1 MTAILRQVDKTFTFE
16 EQRVEINE
24 IGLDLYNL
32 KLLQSDDIELT
43 DFTVDTATLASGG
56 GSLSYAVEGT
66 VPNQVGKFTF
76 TPADVF
82 SGDYDDL
89 TDKPT
94 KLSDFTDDLNYSI
107 PSNLSDLDDVL
118 ITNETS
124 NHYLKWNGTK
134 WVNEVLNEIVVQ
146 KNTASTSPDLSR
158 TITSTGVTLT
168 YTPPDLSGFATKVT
182 TDDAAPFAP
191 YDGQL
196 WWKSD
201 EGKLKIAYQDPNSL
215 QWVDAS
221 PAGIQLS
228 DLTVNEKTAAATSKL
243 EYDPATGIFDYTPTT
258 AGSGTSTN
266 TTYDLT
272 AENGSDT
279 HSEKIQLAGSD
290 NTEDSVILA
299 VDPNSSL
306 TIARNNQTITFGSTS
321 NYVVTDDVPPT
332 SPSDGELWYNSAQGK
347 LKIYYEDVD
356 SSQWVDTNG
365 GGSGTSVSDFTGATS
380 SADGT
385 AGLVIKPSAGDEG
398 KYLKGDGTWATV
410 TSGSS
415 GIALTDLEVVSPN
428 PPASGSGGL
437 AYDNTNG
444 EFTYTPP
451 LIPYV
456 PPFLE
461 IADPVNNIDTGKVLK
476 WNGTHWAPGTDL
488 SGGGTGSAQEHDMWW
503 LSTQSSVQIDHATV
517 DRPGYN
523 NAPDTIGLGTA
534 ELGDFGRVT
543 QVGFAKSGDG
553 MTELNGVF
561 TFPTTGQWRVKSTV
575 FGYARETGNQAG
587 KFASAITYT
596 SDYSTPTNSTYN
608 TYLECVGAPKC
619 SEQTAANN
627 YTERDTYN
635 SAVASTIGGGSLANI
650 FDGDNATYVD
660 MGVGHADMCYLWLS
674 HAPITDAVKITVGFD
689 GHGAIG
695 YGGADSGIAID
706 SATLLR
712 VDNGQ
717 AYGANGV
724 TGSPT
729 EIIVEDNTTNNNPI
743 YSGLLQTL
751 TFTEYP
757 DANGTG
763 GWNRG
768 PGNRCHVYY
777 IKIQRL
783 VDNVLTEIT
792 YNAPASTPTWTQV
805 NRQWS
810 ITNNSTYPNFSEVT
824 TEYVFNITDTST
836 QKVKFEVDDADISI
850 QLDNNSFRQS
860 RFFFQKLEGGG
871 SSFDLTSLDVVKAVA
886 SGDGNLQYDD
896 AGEFTYTPPL
906 LNFSNL
912 KDTPSTLTADKW
924 IKVNSNG
931 DALVYTDAPSSQV
944 VTDDNPPSSPSDG
957 DLWYNSTQGKLK
969 IYYQDVDSSQWVDTN
984 GGGAGGSVAHPHGLD
999 SDSNWNTKAGTDAG
1013 SLLDADCFGNTLYGY
1028 EAGKKIDSA
1037 LANTLVGYQAGDK
1050 IDEGEHNVGLGSAV
1064 LNDLTSGSNNVA
1076 IGTGAVGDAT
1086 TQEGN
1091 VGVGYGA
1098 LSNTTVDKNTGVGF
1112 RAAELTST
1120 GTGTTAV
1127 GSYALYTNQ
1136 TGSNNTAIGDQ
1147 SLRVCTGSENTALGS
1162 GAGHANGQSDA
1173 TSGSNNTFI
1182 GYNSIPSS
1190 STVSNEV
1197 TIGNSSVNKFRVPGV
1212 NFTVKDSTATEN
1224 YVLTVDSNG
1233 EAGWEASSGGG
1244 ASVTIA
1250 TTAPT
1255 SASSGDLWWKS
1266 DEGQLKI
1273 YYTDVDSSAWIDTA
1287 GGGSG
1292 SGTFA
1297 GEGAGLVPG
1306 STLADTSK
1314 YLKSDG
1320 SWDTPS
1326 QTLDSVLT
1334 AGNTATSKSLT
1345 VGTLNDAGGNVR
1357 SLPVNTQAAAYT
1369 IQTDDVGKLI
1379 KASGDI
1385 TISSANALSEGD
1397 IVTIYNSTSSD
1408 INIERSSTDMYLVGD
1423 STSQNRVL
1431 AQKGIANLVCVG
1443 TNEYVLMGGGIT

>member
-32 KLLQSDDIELT
+32 RLQEQEDFDLS

-66 VPNQVGKFTF
+66 APNQVGKFTF

-118 ITNETS
+118 ITNETP
-124 NHYLKWNGTK
+124 NHYLKWDGTK
-134 WVNEVLNEIVVQ
+134 WTNQVLNEIVVQ
-146 KNTASTSPDLSR
+146 KNLASTTPDLSR
-158 TITSTGVTLT
+158 TVTATGVTLT

-182 TDDAAPFAP
+182 TDDSAPFNP

-221 PAGIQLS
+221 PAGIQLG

-258 AGSGTSTN
+258 AGSNN
-266 TTYDLT
+266 T
-272 AENGSDT
+272 G
-279 HSEKIQLAGSD
+279 
-290 NTEDSVILA
+290 
-299 VDPNSSL
+299 SSL
-306 TIARNNQTITFGSTS
+306 
-321 NYVVTDDVPPT
+321 VVTADVPPT
-332 SPSDGELWYNSAQGK
+332 NPSDGELWYNSAQGK
-347 LKIYYEDVD
+347 LKIYYEDID

-365 GGSGTSVSDFTGATS
+365 GGSSQVVSYSEFTGATS
-380 SADGT
+380 SVDGT

-410 TSGSS
+410 TSSSS
-415 GIALTDLEVVSPN
+415 GIALTDLSVVKPN
-428 PPASGSGGL
+428 PAANGSGDVT
-437 AYDNTNG
+437 YDNTTG
-444 EFTYTPP
+444 AFTYTPP
-451 LIPYV
+451 VIPAAQVQSDWDATAPSGGLGVILNKPYV
-456 PPFLE
+456 PPFAE
-461 IADPVNNIDTGKVLK
+461 IADPANNIDSGKVLK
-476 WNGTHWAPGTDL
+476 WNGTQWAPGTDI
-488 SGGGTGSAQEHDMWW
+488 SGGGTSSAQEHDMWW
-503 LSTQSSVQIDHATV
+503 LSTQSDVEIGAPGA
-517 DRPGYN
+517 DRIGYGGGSN
-523 NAPDTIGLGTA
+523 DVIGQGSKK
-534 ELGDFGRVT
+534 LGDFGRVT
-543 QVGFAKSGDG
+543 EAGFAKSGNG

-561 TFPTTGQWRVKSTV
+561 TFPSTGQWRVKSTV
-575 FGYARETGNQAG
+575 HCYGRETGAQAG
-587 KFASAITYT
+587 KFASGISYS

-608 TYLECVGAPKC
+608 TYLECIGQPKC

-627 YTERDTYN
+627 YTERDTYD

-695 YGGADSGIAID
+695 FGGADSGIAQD

-717 AYGANGV
+717 PYGANGV

-757 DANGTG
+757 DVNGTG

-777 IKIQRL
+777 IKVQRL

-792 YNAPASTPTWTQV
+792 YNSTATTPTWTKV

-810 ITNNSTYPNFSEVT
+810 IMDSQIYPHFNEVS

-836 QKVKFEVDDADISI
+836 QKVRFDINDATTCMQIDW
-850 QLDNNSFRQS
+850 NSEKQS
-860 RFFFQKLEGGG
+860 RFFFQKLEGGSG
-871 SSFDLTSLDVVKAVA
+871 SSFDLTTLDVVKAVA

-924 IKVNSNG
+924 IKVNSIGDALEFTNAPTGASTTINNNAAERVITGSNTAGELNASDKLTLASNGTLTLTGSLNVDQVNING
-931 DALVYTDAPSSQV
+931 DAVQ
-944 VTDDNPPSSPSDG
+944 
-957 DLWYNSTQGKLK
+957 
-969 IYYQDVDSSQWVDTN
+969 
-984 GGGAGGSVAHPHGLD
+984 
-999 SDSNWNTKAGTDAG
+999 
-1013 SLLDADCFGNTLYGY
+1013 
-1028 EAGKKIDSA
+1028 
-1037 LANTLVGYQAGDK
+1037 
-1050 IDEGEHNVGLGSAV
+1050 
-1064 LNDLTSGSNNVA
+1064 LTSGTSNLKIRGNG
-1076 IGTGAVGDAT
+1076 IGGSHHLTLDDHVSVVGNLELNA
-1086 TQEGN
+1086 
-1091 VGVGYGA
+1091 GVKDKDGQLGTPGQI
-1098 LSNTTVDKNTGVGF
+1098 LST
-1112 RAAELTST
+1112 T
-1120 GTGTTAV
+1120 GTEV
-1127 GSYALYTNQ
+1127 DW
-1136 TGSNNTAIGDQ
+1136 I
-1147 SLRVCTGSENTALGS
+1147 
-1162 GAGHANGQSDA
+1162 DA
-1173 TSGSNNTFI
+1173 PT
-1182 GYNSIPSS
+1182 
-1190 STVSNEV
+1190 
-1197 TIGNSSVNKFRVPGV
+1197 
-1212 NFTVKDSTATEN
+1212 
-1224 YVLTVDSNG
+1224 
-1233 EAGWEASSGGG
+1233 GGG

-1255 SASSGDLWWKS
+1255 SASNGDLWWKS

-1306 STLADTSK
+1306 STLAETSK

-1320 SWDTPS
+1320 SWDTP
-1326 QTLDSVLT
+1326 QPTLDNVLT
-1334 AGNTATSKSLT
+1334 NGNTATSKSLT

-1357 SLPVNTQAAAYT
+1357 SLPVNTQAASYI

-1397 IVTIYNSTSSD
+1397 IVTIYNSTSGD

-1431 AQKGIANLVCVG
+1431 AQKGIANLICVG
-1443 TNEYVLMGGGIT
+1443 TNEYVLLGGGIT

>member
-1 MTAILRQVDKTFTFE
+1 MTTILRQVDKTFTFE

-32 KLLQSDDIELT
+32 KLSQSDDIELT
-43 DFTVDTATLASGG
+43 DFTVDTATLANGG

-66 VPNQVGKFTF
+66 APNEVGKFTF

-107 PSNLSDLDDVL
+107 PSDLNDLDDVL

-134 WVNEVLNEIVVQ
+134 WVNEVLNEIIVN
-146 KNTASTSPDLSR
+146 KNTASLSPDLTR
-158 TITSTGVTLT
+158 TITTTGVTLT
-168 YTPPDLSGFATKVT
+168 YTPPDLTGFAKKVWT
-182 TDDAAPFAP
+182 SDSSPFAP

-243 EYDPATGIFDYTPTT
+243 EYDSATGIFDYTPTT
-258 AGSGTSTN
+258 AGST
-266 TTYDLT
+266 
-272 AENGSDT
+272 
-279 HSEKIQLAGSD
+279 
-290 NTEDSVILA
+290 
-299 VDPNSSL
+299 
-306 TIARNNQTITFGSTS
+306 
-321 NYVVTDDVPPT
+321 
-332 SPSDGELWYNSAQGK
+332 
-347 LKIYYEDVD
+347 
-356 SSQWVDTNG
+356 
-365 GGSGTSVSDFTGATS
+365 VSDFTGATS

-410 TSGSS
+410 TSGTTYSVVTDQADGLAPQLPTVSPTTKYLRGDGTWVTVTSSGS
-415 GIALTDLEVVSPN
+415 GIALTDLSVVKPN
-428 PPASGSGGL
+428 PAANGSGDVT
-437 AYDNTNG
+437 YDNTNG

-451 LIPYV
+451 VIPAAQVQSDWDATAPSGGLGVILNKPYV
-456 PPFLE
+456 PPFAE
-461 IADPVNNIDTGKVLK
+461 IADPANNIDSGKVLK
-476 WNGTHWAPGTDL
+476 WNGTQWAPGTDI
-488 SGGGTGSAQEHDMWW
+488 SGGGTSSAQEHDMWW
-503 LSTQSSVQIDHATV
+503 LSTQSDVELGAPGA
-517 DRPGYN
+517 DRIGYGGGVN
-523 NAPDTIGLGTA
+523 DVIGQGSKK
-534 ELGDFGRVT
+534 LGDFGRVT
-543 QVGFAKSGDG
+543 KEGFAKSGNG

-561 TFPTTGQWRVKSTV
+561 TFPSTGQWRVKSTV
-575 FGYARETGNQAG
+575 HCYGRESGAQAG
-587 KFASAITYT
+587 KFASGISYS

-608 TYLECVGAPKC
+608 TYLECIGQPKC

-627 YTERDTYN
+627 YTERDTYD

-695 YGGADSGIAID
+695 FGGADSGIAQD

-717 AYGANGV
+717 PYGANGV

-757 DANGTG
+757 DVNGTG

-777 IKIQRL
+777 IKVQRL

-792 YNAPASTPTWTQV
+792 YTAPASTPTWTKV

-810 ITNNSTYPNFSEVT
+810 IMDSAIYPHFNEVS

-836 QKVKFEVDDADISI
+836 QKVRFDINDATTCMQIDW
-850 QLDNNSFRQS
+850 NNEKQS
-860 RFFFQKLEGGG
+860 RFFFQKLEGGSD

-886 SGDGNLQYDD
+886 SGDGDLSYDD

-924 IKVNSNG
+924 IKVNSIGDALEFTNAPTGASTTINNNAAERVITGSNTTGELNASDKLTLASNGTLTLTGSLNVDQVNING
-931 DALVYTDAPSSQV
+931 DAVQ
-944 VTDDNPPSSPSDG
+944 
-957 DLWYNSTQGKLK
+957 
-969 IYYQDVDSSQWVDTN
+969 
-984 GGGAGGSVAHPHGLD
+984 
-999 SDSNWNTKAGTDAG
+999 
-1013 SLLDADCFGNTLYGY
+1013 
-1028 EAGKKIDSA
+1028 
-1037 LANTLVGYQAGDK
+1037 
-1050 IDEGEHNVGLGSAV
+1050 
-1064 LNDLTSGSNNVA
+1064 LTSGTSNLKIRGNG
-1076 IGTGAVGDAT
+1076 IGGSHHLTLDDHVSVVGNLELNA
-1086 TQEGN
+1086 
-1091 VGVGYGA
+1091 GVKDKDGGLGTPGQI
-1098 LSNTTVDKNTGVGF
+1098 LST
-1112 RAAELTST
+1112 T
-1120 GTGTTAV
+1120 GTEV
-1127 GSYALYTNQ
+1127 DW
-1136 TGSNNTAIGDQ
+1136 I
-1147 SLRVCTGSENTALGS
+1147 
-1162 GAGHANGQSDA
+1162 DA
-1173 TSGSNNTFI
+1173 PT
-1182 GYNSIPSS
+1182 
-1190 STVSNEV
+1190 
-1197 TIGNSSVNKFRVPGV
+1197 
-1212 NFTVKDSTATEN
+1212 
-1224 YVLTVDSNG
+1224 
-1233 EAGWEASSGGG
+1233 GGG
-1244 ASVTIA
+1244 ASVTIS

-1255 SASSGDLWWKS
+1255 SASNGDLWWKS

-1273 YYTDVDSSAWIDTA
+1273 YYTDADSSAWVDTA

-1306 STLADTSK
+1306 STLAETSK

-1369 IQTDDVGKLI
+1369 IQTSDVGKLI

-1385 TISSANALSEGD
+1385 TISSANVLSEGD
-1397 IVTIYNSTSSD
+1397 IVTIYNSTSGD

>member
-32 KLLQSDDIELT
+32 KLQEQEDLELT
-43 DFTVDTATLASGG
+43 DFTVDTATLANGG
-56 GSLSYAVEGT
+56 GSLTYAVEGT
-66 VPNQVGKFTF
+66 APNQVGKFTF

-89 TDKPT
+89 TNKPT

-107 PSNLSDLDDVL
+107 PSDLNDLDDVL

-134 WVNEVLNEIVVQ
+134 WVNEVLNEITVN
-146 KNTASTSPDLSR
+146 KNPASTTPDLTR
-158 TITSTGVTLT
+158 TITTTGVTLT
-168 YTPPDLSGFATKVT
+168 YTPPNLSGFATKVT
-182 TDDAAPFAP
+182 TDDVAPFAP

-258 AGSGTSTN
+258 AGSGT
-266 TTYDLT
+266 
-272 AENGSDT
+272 GS
-279 HSEKIQLAGSD
+279 S
-290 NTEDSVILA
+290 
-299 VDPNSSL
+299 
-306 TIARNNQTITFGSTS
+306 
-321 NYVVTDDVPPT
+321 VVTDDVPPT
-332 SPSDGELWYNSAQGK
+332 NPSDGELWYNSAQGK
-347 LKIYYEDVD
+347 LKIYYQDID

-365 GGSGTSVSDFTGATS
+365 GGGSQVVSYSEFTGATS

-410 TSGSS
+410 TSSGS
-415 GIALTDLEVVSPN
+415 GIALTDLSVVKPN
-428 PPASGSGGL
+428 PAANGSGDVT
-437 AYDNTNG
+437 YDNTTG
-444 EFTYTPP
+444 AFTYTPP
-451 LIPYV
+451 VIPAAQVQSDWDATAPSGGLGVILNKPYV
-456 PPFLE
+456 PPFAE
-461 IADPVNNIDTGKVLK
+461 IADPANNIDSGKVLK
-476 WNGTHWAPGTDL
+476 WNGTQWAPGTDI
-488 SGGGTGSAQEHDMWW
+488 SGGGTSSAQEHDMWW
-503 LSTQSSVQIDHATV
+503 LVQQSSVQIDHEGNF
-517 DRPGYN
+517 RPGYA
-523 NAPDTIGLGTA
+523 NAPSTIGSGTA

-543 QVGFAKSGDG
+543 QVGFAKSGNG
-553 MTELNGVF
+553 MTEENGVF

-587 KFASAITYT
+587 KFASAITYS
-596 SDYSTPTNSTYN
+596 SDYPTPSTNSTYN
-608 TYLECVGAPKC
+608 TYLECIGEPKC
-619 SEQTAANN
+619 SEQTSANS
-627 YTERDTYN
+627 YTEAIRYETGTT
-635 SAVASTIGGGSLANI
+635 STSTGNAIANI
-650 FDGDNATYVD
+650 FDGDNATFVD
-660 MGVGHADMCYLWLS
+660 MGIGHADISYLWLT
-674 HAPITDAVKITVGFD
+674 HAKLTDVVKITIGYD
-689 GHGAIG
+689 GHGWVG
-695 YGGADSGIAID
+695 YNGVGQD
-706 SATLLR
+706 SANCIR

-729 EIIVEDNTTNNNPI
+729 EIILYDGTSNNTPI
-743 YSGLLQTL
+743 YSGQL
-751 TFTEYP
+751 TNLNFIEYT
-757 DANGTG
+757 DVNGTG
-763 GWNRG
+763 GSNRG
-768 PGNRCHVYY
+768 PGSKCHVYY
-777 IKIQRL
+777 IKVQRST
-783 VDNVLTEIT
+783 DNVLTELT
-792 YNAPASTPTWTQV
+792 YTAPASTPTWTQV
-805 NRQWS
+805 NRHWS

-824 TEYVFNITDTST
+824 VEYVFNITDTST

-850 QLDNNSFRQS
+850 QIDINSFRQS

-871 SSFDLTSLDVVKAVA
+871 SSSFDLTTLDVVKAVA

-924 IKVNSNG
+924 IKVNSIG
-931 DALVYTDAPSSQV
+931 DALEFTNAPSGSSITINNNAAERVITGSANSDELNASDKLTLASNGIMTLDGQLIVDDININGNAIQLNGGTSALTIKGFGIGGNKHVTLDDHVYVAGDLELNAGVKDKDGELGTPGQILSTTGTEVNWIDAP
-944 VTDDNPPSSPSDG
+944 T
-957 DLWYNSTQGKLK
+957 
-969 IYYQDVDSSQWVDTN
+969 
-984 GGGAGGSVAHPHGLD
+984 
-999 SDSNWNTKAGTDAG
+999 
-1013 SLLDADCFGNTLYGY
+1013 
-1028 EAGKKIDSA
+1028 
-1037 LANTLVGYQAGDK
+1037 
-1050 IDEGEHNVGLGSAV
+1050 
-1064 LNDLTSGSNNVA
+1064 
-1076 IGTGAVGDAT
+1076 
-1086 TQEGN
+1086 
-1091 VGVGYGA
+1091 
-1098 LSNTTVDKNTGVGF
+1098 
-1112 RAAELTST
+1112 
-1120 GTGTTAV
+1120 
-1127 GSYALYTNQ
+1127 
-1136 TGSNNTAIGDQ
+1136 
-1147 SLRVCTGSENTALGS
+1147 
-1162 GAGHANGQSDA
+1162 
-1173 TSGSNNTFI
+1173 
-1182 GYNSIPSS
+1182 
-1190 STVSNEV
+1190 
-1197 TIGNSSVNKFRVPGV
+1197 
-1212 NFTVKDSTATEN
+1212 
-1224 YVLTVDSNG
+1224 
-1233 EAGWEASSGGG
+1233 GGG
-1244 ASVTIA
+1244 ASVTVS

-1255 SASSGDLWWKS
+1255 SASNGDLWWKS

-1273 YYTDVDSSAWIDTA
+1273 YYTDVDSSAWVDTA

-1306 STLADTSK
+1306 STLAETSK

-1369 IQTDDVGKLI
+1369 IQTSDIGKLI

-1397 IVTIYNSTSSD
+1397 IVTIYNSTSGD

>member
-32 KLLQSDDIELT
+32 KLSQSDDIELT
-43 DFTVDTATLASGG
+43 DFTVDTATLANSG
-56 GSLSYAVEGT
+56 GSLTYVIEGT
-66 VPNQVGKFTF
+66 APNQVGKFTF

-82 SGDYDDL
+82 SGDYADL
-89 TDKPT
+89 TNKPT

-107 PSNLSDLDDVL
+107 PSDLNDLDDVL
-118 ITNETS
+118 ITNATP
-124 NHYLKWNGTK
+124 NHYLKWDGTK
-134 WVNEVLNEIVVQ
+134 WTNQVLNEIVVQ
-146 KNTASTSPDLSR
+146 KNLASTTPDLTR
-158 TITSTGVTLT
+158 TVTTTGITLT

-182 TDDAAPFAP
+182 TDDSAPFNP

-228 DLTVNEKTAAATSKL
+228 DLDVNEKTAAATSKL

-258 AGSGTSTN
+258 AGST
-266 TTYDLT
+266 
-272 AENGSDT
+272 
-279 HSEKIQLAGSD
+279 
-290 NTEDSVILA
+290 
-299 VDPNSSL
+299 
-306 TIARNNQTITFGSTS
+306 
-321 NYVVTDDVPPT
+321 
-332 SPSDGELWYNSAQGK
+332 
-347 LKIYYEDVD
+347 
-356 SSQWVDTNG
+356 
-365 GGSGTSVSDFTGATS
+365 VSDFTGATS

-410 TSGSS
+410 SGSSLVVTADVPPTSPSDGELWYNSAQGKLKIYYQDVDSSQWVDTNGGGGSQAVSYSDFTGATSSADGTSGLVIKPSAGDEGKYLKGDGTWATVTSSGS
-415 GIALTDLEVVSPN
+415 GIALTDISVVKPN
-428 PPASGSGGL
+428 PAANGGGDVT
-437 AYDNTNG
+437 YDNTTG
-444 EFTYTPP
+444 AFTYTPP
-451 LIPYV
+451 VIPAAQVQSDWDATAPSGGLGVILNKPYV
-456 PPFLE
+456 PPFAE
-461 IADPVNNIDTGKVLK
+461 IADPANNIDSGKVLK
-476 WNGTHWAPGTDL
+476 WNGTQWAPGTDI
-488 SGGGTGSAQEHDMWW
+488 SGGGTSSAQEHDMWW
-503 LSTQSSVQIDHATV
+503 LVTQSSVQIDHATA

-523 NAPDTIGLGTA
+523 NTPDTIGLGTA

-608 TYLECVGAPKC
+608 TYLGCVGAPKC
-619 SEQTAANN
+619 SEQTAASN
-627 YTERDTYN
+627 YAENDTYN

-650 FDGDNATYVD
+650 FDGDNSTYVD

-695 YGGADSGIAID
+695 YGGGTGASQSGIAQD

-717 AYGANGV
+717 PYGANGV

-743 YSGLLQTL
+743 YSGILQTL

-757 DANGTG
+757 DVNGGG

-777 IKIQRL
+777 IKVQRL

-836 QKVKFEVDDADISI
+836 QKVKFEVDDADICL
-850 QLDNNSFRQS
+850 QLDINSLRQS
-860 RFFFQKLEGGG
+860 RFFFQKLEGGSG
-871 SSFDLTSLDVVKAVA
+871 SSFDLTTLDVVKAVA

-924 IKVNSNG
+924 IKVNSIGDALEFTNAPTGASTTINNNAAERVITGSNTTGELNASDKLTLASNGTLTLTGSLNVDQVNING
-931 DALVYTDAPSSQV
+931 DAVQ
-944 VTDDNPPSSPSDG
+944 
-957 DLWYNSTQGKLK
+957 
-969 IYYQDVDSSQWVDTN
+969 
-984 GGGAGGSVAHPHGLD
+984 
-999 SDSNWNTKAGTDAG
+999 
-1013 SLLDADCFGNTLYGY
+1013 
-1028 EAGKKIDSA
+1028 
-1037 LANTLVGYQAGDK
+1037 
-1050 IDEGEHNVGLGSAV
+1050 
-1064 LNDLTSGSNNVA
+1064 LTSGTSNLKIRGNG
-1076 IGTGAVGDAT
+1076 IGGSHHLTLDDHVSVVGNLELNA
-1086 TQEGN
+1086 
-1091 VGVGYGA
+1091 GVKDKDGQLGTPGQI
-1098 LSNTTVDKNTGVGF
+1098 LST
-1112 RAAELTST
+1112 T
-1120 GTGTTAV
+1120 GTEV
-1127 GSYALYTNQ
+1127 DW
-1136 TGSNNTAIGDQ
+1136 I
-1147 SLRVCTGSENTALGS
+1147 
-1162 GAGHANGQSDA
+1162 DA
-1173 TSGSNNTFI
+1173 PT
-1182 GYNSIPSS
+1182 
-1190 STVSNEV
+1190 
-1197 TIGNSSVNKFRVPGV
+1197 
-1212 NFTVKDSTATEN
+1212 
-1224 YVLTVDSNG
+1224 
-1233 EAGWEASSGGG
+1233 GGG
-1244 ASVTIA
+1244 ASVTVS

-1255 SASSGDLWWKS
+1255 SASNGDLWWKS

-1273 YYTDVDSSAWIDTA
+1273 YYTDVDSSAWVDTS
-1287 GGGSG
+1287 GGGSA
-1292 SGTFA
+1292 SGIFA
-1297 GEGAGLVPG
+1297 GEGAGLVPV
-1306 STLADTSK
+1306 STLAETSK

-1320 SWDTPS
+1320 SWDTP
-1326 QTLDSVLT
+1326 QPTLDNVLT
-1334 AGNTATSKSLT
+1334 NGNTATSKSLT

-1357 SLPVNTQAAAYT
+1357 SLPVNTQAASYI
-1369 IQTDDVGKLI
+1369 IQTSDVGKLI

-1397 IVTIYNSTSSD
+1397 IVTIYNSTSGD

-1431 AQKGIANLVCVG
+1431 AQKGIANLICVG